1 MAHRNRWGAATA
13 AAALITGG
21 LALVAAPQAQAADWN
36 SCLQGPRDRQAV
48 FSRAAA
54 TSGVPATVLMGVSYL
69 ESRWDD
75 HGARVSAS
83 GGYGPMHLT
92 QDEAAAHAAEL
103 AKAKGDGS
111 APARTV
117 GTLTRAARLTGFSR
131 AALRSDDVA
140 NICGGAAVLAAS
152 QPRTTS
158 ARPASWSKAVARYAG
173 TPDAREQLQFAR
185 QVFTVIR
192 SGEARTTNDGQRVVL
207 PATRGAAVDTAA
219 VDAAGTIPSGN
230 TVIDCPIQLDCE
242 SVPAPYQLNG
252 DGTNPGNYGNH
263 DLANRPADGLS
274 IDYIVIHD
282 TEGSYNTS
290 LKLVQD
296 PTYLGWHYT
305 IRSADGHV
313 AQHINPKNV
322 GFQAGNWYVNMHSI
336 GIEHEGFA
344 ATGASWYTE
353 SMYRSSATLVRYLA
367 HEYGVPLDRAH
378 IIGHD
383 QVPGITTANIP
394 GMHWDP
400 GPYWDWEHYM
410 RLLGAPIGSE
420 RGHMAPTGT
429 RPGQVVTVIPGFE
442 DNPQPVTG
450 CDGTAAACP
459 RQGTNFVY
467 LHQQPSDSSPL
478 VADVGMRPGST
489 SSTTG
494 VSDIGA
500 RAAAGQKL
508 AVAQRSGDWTAVWYL
523 GQLGWIRNE
532 NLSGDRVLRPAR
544 GTLVTTAGD
553 SAVPV
558 YGRAYPE
565 ASAYPSEIPYQT
577 VSPLVYTIK
586 PGQAYVLADPSV
598 RTDYYYAKTYDSSL
612 PRDHTVV
619 VGKDRYYQIWFGH
632 RIAYVRA
639 ADVTLGKKLPTGRR

>member
-1 MAHRNRWGAATA
+1 MAHRNTGRA
-13 AAALITGG
+13 AAVVVALITGG
-21 LALVAAPQAQAADWN
+21 LAVAAAPQAQAANW
-36 SCLQGPRDRQAV
+36 SRCVAGPRDRQAV
-48 FSRAAA
+48 FARAADV
-54 TSGVPATVLMGVSYL
+54 SGVPESVLLGASYL

-75 HGARVSAS
+75 HGHQGSAA

-92 QDEAAAHAAEL
+92 QDAAAAHAAQR
-103 AKAKGDGS
+103 AAAKGDGT
-111 APARTV
+111 TV
-117 GTLTRAARLTGFSR
+117 PRVAGTLTQAARLTGLSR
-131 AALRSDDVA
+131 EDLRSDDVA
-140 NICGGAAVLAAS
+140 NVCGGAAVLAS
-152 QPRTTS
+152 YQSRTTS
-158 ARPASWSKAVARYAG
+158 ERPAEWSKSVASYAG
-173 TPDAREQLQFAR
+173 TADARERLQFAK

-207 PATRGAAVDTAA
+207 AATPDAAVDVSA
-219 VDAAGTIPSGN
+219 VDAGGTIPSGN
-230 TVIDCPIQLDCE
+230 DVLDCPRRLACE
-242 SVPAPYQLNG
+242 SVPAPYQLLG
-252 DGTNPGNYGNH
+252 DGTDPGNYGNH
-263 DLANRPADGLS
+263 DLANRPEDGLS

-282 TEGSYNTS
+282 TEGSYDTS
-290 LKLVQD
+290 VKLVED
-296 PTYLGWHYT
+296 PSYLGWHYT
-305 IRSADGHV
+305 IRSEDGHV
-313 AQHINPKNV
+313 AQHVNPKNI

-344 ATGASWYTE
+344 ATGAAWYTE

-367 HEYGVPLDRAH
+367 REYGIPLDRAH

-400 GPYWDWEHYM
+400 GPYWNWQHYM
-410 RLLGAPIGSE
+410 RLLGAPIGNE

-429 RPGQVVTVIPGFE
+429 RPGQVVTVIPRFD

-459 RQGTNFVY
+459 TQGTNFVY

-478 VADVGMRPGST
+478 VADVGLRPGST

-508 AVAQRSGDWTAVWYL
+508 AVAQRSGDWTGVWYL

-544 GTLVTTAGD
+544 GTLVTAAGD
-553 SAVPV
+553 TAVPV

-586 PGQAYVLADPSV
+586 PGQAYVLADPTV